1 MCFCLAFEYDIRLY
15 FMLYTQY
22 GFMKLSPCLNSED
35 LYFIRCIQNVHGAHT
50 THVHTLLYRIRFTP
64 LKNGRLTAH
73 ARVGVGEGLVRL
85 RQVRVEGVLHT
96 PQSRSL

>member
-35 LYFIRCIQNVHGAHT
+35 LYFIRCIQNVHGAHDDT
-50 THVHTLLYRIRFTP
+50 THVHTKVPP
-64 LKNGRLTAH
+64 LKTVDSRLTRAW
-73 ARVGVGEGLVRL
+73 AW
-85 RQVRVEGVLHT
+85 VRVW
-96 PQSRSL
+96 